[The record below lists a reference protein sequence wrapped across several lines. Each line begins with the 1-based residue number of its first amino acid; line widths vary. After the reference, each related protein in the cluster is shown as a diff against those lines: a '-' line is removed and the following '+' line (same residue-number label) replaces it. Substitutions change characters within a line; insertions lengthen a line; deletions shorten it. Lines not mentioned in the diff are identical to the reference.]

1 MTSVAITAYLTYHA
15 LGFSSWFIRR
25 PTWAMLLP
33 SARPLRDWGR
43 LWLVYVLAG
52 FFSAFLAAPFD
63 FSVEESTAPIFVNVH
78 LDADILEA
86 FLDPTMEEV
95 SRFGLWF
102 ALLGLAPH
110 LPRGLVAGTVSVW
123 FSLLHSYH
131 IDMAYGYSAYWPFY
145 VLAFGMSFILFAVGF
160 RYGMLVTLILH
171 VLFNTFRAA
180 VSFAL
185 PGSWIWLNWLLGVLC
200 FAAIFWVLR
209 RVPIKPVFA
218 EAAVPADRQ
227 AAQFGEA
234 RDPTLTSARGTDDQ
248 R

>member
-52 FFSAFLAAPFD
+52 FCWAFLAAPFD
-63 FSVEESTAPIFVNVH
+63 FSVRESTAPIFVNVH
-78 LDADILEA
+78 LDADIAGA
-86 FLDPTMEEV
+86 FLDPAMEEV

-102 ALLGLAPH
+102 ALVVLAPR

-131 IDMAYGYSAYWPFY
+131 IDAAYGYSAYWPFY
-145 VLAFGMSFILFAVGF
+145 VLAFGMSFVFFAVGF
-160 RYGMLVTLILH
+160 RYGILVTLILH
-171 VLFNTFRAA
+171 VLFNTFRGA
-180 VSFAL
+180 VSLAL
-185 PGSWIWLNWLLGVLC
+185 PGSWIWLNWPLGVLC
-200 FAAIFWVLR
+200 FAAVFRVLR

-218 EAAVPADRQ
+218 EATVPADPR
-227 AAQFGEA
+227 AAPSGEA
-234 RDPTLTSARGTDDQ
+234 RDPAPTPDRGTDD
-248 R
+248 